1 VTLGPRDFVIGR
13 LYIEGDLRITGTV
26 EGEVQV
32 TGDVEIDDVAT
43 VKASVAGRQVSIRG
57 TVNGPVTARKR
68 LVVSRSGS
76 LIGDVRVPRLVVQ
89 EGATFSG
96 NVSMSAPAEAPPK
109 AQAVEAPRKGP
120 AGDVKSKPIA
130 PPVRG
135 KPKRA

>member
-96 NVSMSAPAEAPPK
+96 NVSMSVPDEAPPK
-109 AQAVEAPRKGP
+109 AP
-120 AGDVKSKPIA
+120 AGDEKSKAIA
-130 PPVRG
+130 PQAKG